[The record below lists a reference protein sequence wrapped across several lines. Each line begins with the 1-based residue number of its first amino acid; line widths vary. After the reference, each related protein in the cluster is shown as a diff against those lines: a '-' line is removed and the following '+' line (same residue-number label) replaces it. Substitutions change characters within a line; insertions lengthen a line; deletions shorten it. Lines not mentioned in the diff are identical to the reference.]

1 MYNIYWWCMSIIL
14 AYTSSKNQTL
24 LLHKKYF
31 DHRCSSFDIGTE
43 PQSHQ
48 QPGTTKMPLVHKSCA
63 RFRSIWQRLKK
74 IISLNL
80 LSINVM
86 FVLSLVLNSHYHSH
100 SHSQQQFHR
109 FEFVFI
115 AKWENDILLATTQNY
130 FRANVNVSNYIYIYM
145 LIRIHIETENLY
157 ISLRVASV
165 CVCNSDEYTKH
176 MVLLFY

>member
-1 MYNIYWWCMSIIL
+1 MSIIL

-24 LLHKKYF
+24 LLHKKHF
-31 DHRCSSFDIGTE
+31 DHRCSSFDDIGTE

-86 FVLSLVLNSHYHSH
+86 FVLSLVLNSHSW
-100 SHSQQQFHR
+100 SHSQQQFRR

-130 FRANVNVSNYIYIYM
+130 FRANVNVSNSIYIY
-145 LIRIHIETENLY
+145 LYADADTYTYRNQKFIHILASCE
-157 ISLRVASV
+157 LRVACV

>member
-1 MYNIYWWCMSIIL
+1 MSIIL

-24 LLHKKYF
+24 LLHKKHF
-31 DHRCSSFDIGTE
+31 DHRCSSFDDIGTE

-48 QPGTTKMPLVHKSCA
+48 QPGTTKMPLVDKNCA

-86 FVLSLVLNSHYHSH
+86 FVLSLVLNSHSW
-100 SHSQQQFHR
+100 SHSQQQFRR

-130 FRANVNVSNYIYIYM
+130 FRANVNVSNSIYIFICWCWYV
-145 LIRIHIETENLY
+145 Y
-157 ISLRVASV
+157 ISKPKIYTYPCELRVAS
-165 CVCNSDEYTKH
+165 CVC
-176 MVLLFY
+176 MCL